1 MSTAQ
6 LARFGK
12 HPIREL
18 AVPDKD
24 RDRVEHG
31 TGEKANRK
39 QKKIAASIALRV
51 TTSSAGSRIVPLV
64 VFSSALA
71 VAAVSGSF
79 SIVGLTAVFTGAFW
93 AIIAMGIA
101 LEVAKLSAVA
111 WLGRSYKTP
120 RTLKAAIV
128 TLVATLMGLNFI
140 GAYGF
145 LARAHLEHVTA
156 GEAAVSIRQAD
167 VDARRQAA
175 VATLTDF
182 DRRIAQVDDAVA
194 ESTRRGHAVSAM
206 TLAERQAARRTE
218 LVAARGHAATDL
230 VALQVEGAAVT
241 NQRNGLA
248 TDTGPVLYLS
258 KLIGI
263 DQEAATRWF
272 VFMVAVLLDPLALTL
287 LLAASAQDTK
297 GRRRQRANSRRQ

>member
-6 LARFGK
+6 LTRFGK
-12 HPIREL
+12 HRVREL
-18 AVPDKD
+18 AIADKD
-24 RDRVEHG
+24 SDRIERS
-31 TGEKANRK
+31 TGQRPV
-39 QKKIAASIALRV
+39 QKPKKVGPSTALR
-51 TTSSAGSRIVPLV
+51 TTAPAARNGTVPLV

-71 VAAVSGSF
+71 VAAVSGSL
-79 SIVGLTAVFTGAFW
+79 SIAGLTAVFTGAFW
-93 AIIAMGIA
+93 VIIAMGVA

-111 WLGRSYKTP
+111 WLGRSYKAP
-120 RTLKAAIV
+120 RVLKASIMA
-128 TLVATLMGLNFI
+128 LVAALMGLNFI

-145 LARAHLEHVTA
+145 LARAHLDHVAA
-156 GEAAVSIRQAD
+156 GEATVSVRQAD

-175 VATLTDF
+175 VATLADF

-206 TLAERQAARRTE
+206 TLAERQAVRRTE

-241 NQRNGLA
+241 NQRNELA
-248 TDTGPVLYLS
+248 ADTGPVLYLS

-287 LLAASAQDTK
+287 LLAASAQDTN
-297 GRRRQRANSRRQ
+297 GRRRPRANSRKQ